1 MATNYIF
8 FANNII
14 AATGVHALPG
24 DYSVK
29 SSAIKYSGG
38 AHLILKDDPLKIN
51 GNGILLPKTEDN
63 RIMFV
68 LPWFGNT
75 IVGTTDTETFSGTL
89 DRPRANNEDK
99 EYIIRHIKKYF
110 NVDTVEY
117 ISSWSGIRALIDNKL
132 TSTKNVSR
140 GHFFN
145 NVDERFI
152 QISGGKLTGFRLIA
166 KESLELLFGDN
177 FELTPLSFID
187 EVLKLSNNF
196 NENDLKKCFEH
207 YCVAKPTDYMLR
219 RTHISWFNNS
229 GGKDE
234 LSKIIENFD
243 IDGIEVD
250 TSDELYDEGLLN
262 ETY

>member
-1 MATNYIF
+1 M
-8 FANNII
+8 
-14 AATGVHALPG
+14 PG

-29 SSAIKYSGG
+29 SAGIKFSGG

-110 NVDTVEY
+110 NVDNVEY
-117 ISSWSGIRALIDNKL
+117 TSSWSGIRALIDNKL

-166 KESLELLFGDN
+166 KESLELLFSDN
-177 FELTPLSFID
+177 FELTPLSFTD
-187 EVLKLSNNF
+187 EVLDLSNNF

-207 YCVAKPTDYMLR
+207 YCIAKPTDYMLR

-250 TSDELYDEGLLN
+250 TSDELYDEGLIN

>member
-1 MATNYIF
+1 MF
-8 FANNII
+8 L
-14 AATGVHALPG
+14 GV
-24 DYSVK
+24 
-29 SSAIKYSGG
+29 I
-38 AHLILKDDPLKIN
+38 
-51 GNGILLPKTEDN
+51 
-63 RIMFV
+63 
-68 LPWFGNT
+68 
-75 IVGTTDTETFSGTL
+75 
-89 DRPRANNEDK
+89 
-99 EYIIRHIKKYF
+99 
-110 NVDTVEY
+110 
-117 ISSWSGIRALIDNKL
+117 
-132 TSTKNVSR
+132 
-140 GHFFN
+140 FFN

-166 KESLELLFGDN
+166 KESLELLFSDN
-177 FELTPLSFID
+177 FELTPLNFVD
-187 EVLKLSNNF
+187 EVLNLSNNF

-207 YCVAKPTDYMLR
+207 YCVAKPTDYILR

>member
-1 MATNYIF
+1 M
-8 FANNII
+8 
-14 AATGVHALPG
+14 PG
-24 DYSVK
+24 NYSVK
-29 SSAIKYSGG
+29 SSGIKFSGG

-89 DRPRANNEDK
+89 DRPYANSDDK

-110 NVDTVEY
+110 NVDSVEY
-117 ISSWSGIRALIDNKL
+117 LSSWSGIRALIDNEL

-145 NVDERFI
+145 SVDEKFI

-166 KESLELLFGDN
+166 KESLELLFSEN
-177 FELTPLSFID
+177 FELLPLSFTEEI
-187 EVLKLSNNF
+187 LNLSNNF
-196 NENDLKKCFEH
+196 NENDLRKCFEH
-207 YCVAKPTDYMLR
+207 YCIAKPR
-219 RTHISWFNNS
+219 
-229 GGKDE
+229 
-234 LSKIIENFD
+234 
-243 IDGIEVD
+243 
-250 TSDELYDEGLLN
+250 
-262 ETY
+262 